1 MPVIEAEPASP
12 LRRRIDDYLFEH
24 PVNPKRILLAVAVLL
39 IALAITALSWGPKD
53 ESPVASLPF
62 VTVAPSTTTMP
73 SLVVVHVAGAVISP
87 GLYHL
92 ENTARIADALD
103 AAGGPAPEALP
114 NQLNLASR
122 LTDGQ
127 RIWVPSQSEPSDP
140 AENEAA
146 NNQPLNINQA
156 TATQLEQLTGIGPS
170 LAASIVAHRENQG
183 AFTSIDDLLNVIGIG
198 PAKLA
203 GFRLQISAP

>member
-170 LAASIVAHRENQG
+170 LAASIVAHRETQG
-183 AFTSIDDLLNVIGIG
+183 AFTSIDDLLNVTGIG